1 MATPAR
7 KITTR
12 RYLALTSLAVV
23 ALTAGLTGLIFAVFS
38 PTPPRSVKM
47 AVNPQGSYSAELAHQ
62 YRALLAKDG
71 IDLEL
76 VPSAGAVQSLAL
88 LQDTKS
94 VVSIAII
101 PSGIVN
107 EYKSPELTSLGALF
121 YEPLWCFSKSKVIR
135 TYEDLAGLNIS
146 IGPEGSAAHA
156 FSEEFLARVGIVDG
170 KSAKL
175 YSWPAE
181 KAGAALLNGE
191 IDAAILLD
199 TSEAPVVHELLT
211 AKDVTVNSVARADA
225 FVALYPFLSKLT
237 LPAGIADMKNNR
249 PSNDVILLA
258 TEANLVVRNDLHPAI
273 QYRLLEAASHIHS
286 RARLFQTAGR
296 FPAAEAND
304 LPLSVHARQFYK
316 TGAPFLQR
324 HLPFWLSVL
333 VQQLLVLLIPIVG
346 VAYPM
351 LQFSPQIFAWIQQR
365 RIYMLYSE
373 LARIE
378 TEIVSALSPSD
389 SKGLLERLDQ
399 LEHRANELS
408 LPLPYLPLIYSLKSH
423 ISMVRQQIEDLDHS
437 QGTLKVTERA

>member
-1 MATPAR
+1 MATPPR
-7 KITTR
+7 RITTR
-12 RYLALTSLAVV
+12 RYLALTSIALA

-47 AVNPQGSYSAELAHQ
+47 AVNPQGSYSAEVARQ
-62 YRALLAKDG
+62 YRGLLAKDG
-71 IDLEL
+71 IDLKL
-76 VPSAGAVQSLAL
+76 VPSAGAVESLAL
-88 LQDTKS
+88 LQDAKS
-94 VVSIAII
+94 GVSVAII
-101 PSGIVN
+101 PSGVTN

-121 YEPLWCFSKSKVIR
+121 YEPLWCFSKSKVIG
-135 TYEDLAGLNIS
+135 TYEDLAGLIIS
-146 IGPEGSAAHA
+146 IGPERSGAHA
-156 FSEEFLARVGIVDG
+156 LSEEFLARVGIVDG

-181 KAGAALLNGE
+181 KASAALLNGE

-199 TSEAPVVHELLT
+199 TFEAPAVHELLT
-211 AKDVTVNSVARADA
+211 AKEVTVNSVVRADA

-237 LPAGIADMKNNR
+237 LPAGVADMKNNR
-249 PSNDVILLA
+249 PPNDVILLA

-273 QYRLLEAASHIHS
+273 QYRLLEAASHLHS

-316 TGAPFLQR
+316 TGPPFLQR

-333 VQQLLVLLIPIVG
+333 AQQLLVLLIPIVG
-346 VAYPM
+346 VVYPI
-351 LQFSPQIFAWIQQR
+351 LQFSPQIYDWMQQR

-378 TEIVSALSPSD
+378 ADMVSVLPRSD
-389 SKGLLERLDQ
+389 NKGLIEGLDQ
-399 LEHRANELS
+399 LERRANQLS
-408 LPLPYLPLIYSLKSH
+408 LPQTYLPLLYSLKSH
-423 ISMVRQQIEDLDHS
+423 ISMVRQQIEYLHHNQD
-437 QGTLKVTERA
+437 TLKITERA

>member
-1 MATPAR
+1 MAIPAR
-7 KITTR
+7 TISTR
-12 RYLALTSLAVV
+12 RYLALISLALV
-23 ALTAGLTGLIFAVFS
+23 TLTGGLIWLIFTVFS
-38 PTPPRSVKM
+38 PTPPRSVTM
-47 AVNPQGSYSAELAHQ
+47 AVDPQGSYRAEVADQ

-71 IDLEL
+71 IDLKL
-76 VPSAGAVQSLAL
+76 LPSAGAVQSLAL
-88 LQDTKS
+88 LQDAKS
-94 VVSIAII
+94 GVSIAIVS
-101 PSGIVN
+101 SGITN
-107 EYKSPELTSLGALF
+107 EHKSPELTSLGTLF

-146 IGPEGSAAHA
+146 IGPEGSGAHA
-156 FSEEFLARVGIVDG
+156 LSEEFLARVGIVDG

-181 KAGAALLNGE
+181 KAAGALLNGE
-191 IDAAILLD
+191 IDAAVLLD
-199 TSEAPVVHELLT
+199 TSEAPVVHGLLT
-211 AKDVTVNSVARADA
+211 AKDVTVNSVARAEA

-237 LPAGIADMKNNR
+237 LPAGVADMKNNR
-249 PSNDVILLA
+249 PPNDVILLA
-258 TEANLVVRNDLHPAI
+258 TEANLLVRNDLHPAI

-324 HLPFWLSVL
+324 HLPFWLAVL

-346 VAYPM
+346 VAYPI
-351 LQFSPQIFAWIQQR
+351 LQFSPQIYDWIQQR

-378 TEIVSALSPSD
+378 ADMVSVLPRSD
-389 SKGLLERLDQ
+389 SKGLIDRLDQ
-399 LEHRANELS
+399 LEHRANQLS
-408 LPLPYLPLIYSLKSH
+408 VPQPYLPILYSLKSH
-423 ISMVRQQIEDLDHS
+423 ISMVRLQIVELQHS
-437 QGTLKVTERA
+437 QDTVKVTERA